1 MKTLLLYELLEQQTL
16 RLDAEED
23 QDFSERLRELMD
35 FIWYE
40 RLTQED
46 RNALNARSVVERE
59 EWTQVAATIFIEP
72 AKLAKGTI
80 LQPLGMRELPYV
92 KEVA

>member
-23 QDFSERLRELMD
+23 EDFSERLRELMD

-46 RNALNARSVVERE
+46 RNALNARSVVERG
-59 EWTQVAATIFIEP
+59 EWTQVATGSA
-72 AKLAKGTI
+72 
-80 LQPLGMRELPYV
+80 
-92 KEVA
+92 